1 MHNIHMIPQGCI
13 CRNVLSTFNSVPK
26 IELTWMCTFFTWFPK
41 ASLARKLFSILVAL
55 ASTYQNSVPPIYT
68 VRGGLGQGWITNFSS
83 GSRKPVSILNMF
95 FHVCPKKV
103 WPVRF
108 IITLITF
115 VQFFCIVC
123 FQVHSQITWIRG
135 SIITVVTFIW
145 LFSTVCFQVSP
156 QIAREDAKSHK
167 LHLFDFS
174 PLWIFKCVLK
184 LLAWED
190 S

>member
-95 FHVCPKKV
+95 FHVCPKTV

-108 IITLITF
+108 IITMITF
-115 VQFFCIVC
+115 FQFCVFSSALSNCLDQRKHNHIGCIC
-123 FQVHSQITWIRG
+123 
-135 SIITVVTFIW
+135 VTFLHCASSNVPSNCLPEQMQSHTGCIC
-145 LFSTVCFQVSP
+145 LVFIRCVFSNVSSNCLP
-156 QIAREDAKSHK
+156 E
-167 LHLFDFS
+167 
-174 PLWIFKCVLK
+174 
-184 LLAWED
+184 LL
-190 S
+190 

>member
-1 MHNIHMIPQGCI
+1 MVLPSGITRMRTKIGLVAHFQESESVQNVKICMIFDRGACEPKGGEIVNKNIKTVFNMHNIYMIHQGCI

-95 FHVCPKKV
+95 FM
-103 WPVRF
+103 
-108 IITLITF
+108 
-115 VQFFCIVC
+115 
-123 FQVHSQITWIRG
+123 
-135 SIITVVTFIW
+135 
-145 LFSTVCFQVSP
+145 
-156 QIAREDAKSHK
+156 
-167 LHLFDFS
+167 
-174 PLWIFKCVLK
+174 CVLRR
-184 LLAWED
+184 
-190 S
+190 SGR

>member
-26 IELTWMCTFFTWFPK
+26 IELTCMCTFFIWFPK

-115 VQFFCIVC
+115 VQFSCIVC
-123 FQVHSQITWIRG
+123 FKCTLKLLG
-135 SIITVVTFIW
+135 S
-145 LFSTVCFQVSP
+145 
-156 QIAREDAKSHK
+156 EEAKSHW
-167 LHLFDFS
+167 LHLCDLS
-174 PLWIFKCVLK
+174 PLCVFKWVLR
-184 LLAWED
+184 LCA
-190 S
+190 

>member
-1 MHNIHMIPQGCI
+1 MIHKVSFARKLFFTLVEIASD
-13 CRNVLSTFNSVPK
+13 CRISVPK

-108 IITLITF
+108 IITLIIF
-115 VQFFCIVC
+115 VQFCVFSSALLNCLDQRKHNHIGCIC
-123 FQVHSQITWIRG
+123 
-135 SIITVVTFIW
+135 VTFLHCASSNESSDGVHKRMHTHTGCICW
-145 LFSTVCFQVSP
+145 SFLHCVFSNVS
-156 QIAREDAKSHK
+156 SN
-167 LHLFDFS
+167 
-174 PLWIFKCVLK
+174 C
-184 LLAWED
+184 LL
-190 S
+190 

>member
-26 IELTWMCTFFTWFPK
+26 IELTWMCTFFIWFPK
-41 ASLARKLFSILVAL
+41 ALLARKLFSILVAL

-95 FHVCPKKV
+95 FHVCPKTV

-115 VQFFCIVC
+115 VQFCVFSSALSNCLDQRKHNHIGCIC
-123 FQVHSQITWIRG
+123 
-135 SIITVVTFIW
+135 VTF
-145 LFSTVCFQVSP
+145 
-156 QIAREDAKSHK
+156 
-167 LHLFDFS
+167 LHC
-174 PLWIFKCVLK
+174 IIRCVLK
-184 LLAWED
+184 ALAGD
-190 S
+190 DA